1 MTEETTNLPVS
12 WQDQMK
18 ADAKALIE
26 AERPSMAIMSLKS
39 GVMTIGEEQV
49 PNNEI
54 DCIILASVSANSWY
68 KDRYD
73 PNVKSNPTCYAIGEG
88 KGEDLIP
95 YEESAEKQYEYCYRN
110 KEDMCPKFEWGSD
123 PNGGRGKACKERR
136 NMMIIPSD
144 GSADAVLLSIPPTS
158 LKAWANYARE
168 IVISTGMTP
177 IGVITKIKVVPDA
190 KNQFAVKFSKVDD
203 VAPHLLEKLMA
214 RRPDALQQL
223 LAPYPV
229 IEEPQKEAKKRKF

>member
-1 MTEETTNLPVS
+1 MTEETQNLPVS

-18 ADAKALIE
+18 ADAQALIE
-26 AERPSMAIMSLKS
+26 TERPSVAIMSLKS
-39 GVMTIGEEQV
+39 GVMSIGEEPV
-49 PNNEI
+49 PGNEI

-88 KGEDLIP
+88 KAETLVP
-95 YEESAEKQYEYCYRN
+95 YDESAEKQSESCAL
-110 KEDMCPKFEWGSD
+110 CPKFEWGSD

-136 NMMIIPSD
+136 NMMIIPAD

-168 IVISTGMTP
+168 IVASTGMTP
-177 IGVITKIKVVPDA
+177 VGVITKIKVVPDA
-190 KNQFAVKFSKVDD
+190 KNQFSVKFSKVGD
-203 VAPHLLEKLMA
+203 VAPHLLERIYA
-214 RRPDALQQL
+214 RRSGALEQL
-223 LAPYPV
+223 LAPYPEV
-229 IEEPQKEAKKRKF
+229 EEQPKDTKKRKF